1 MKSLIGN
8 LLNKSWYGLAMGC
21 YEARKKKIK
30 NSIYV
35 DLEHLPRD
43 IAKKKM
49 QIVNSLCIIKGC
61 LYEVAGQGSCSH
73 CTDAKGDTKGRVMWS
88 PGQ

>member
-1 MKSLIGN
+1 M
-8 LLNKSWYGLAMGC
+8 NKSWYGLAMGC

-43 IAKKKM
+43 IAKKKCKV
-49 QIVNSLCIIKGC
+49 IKTII
-61 LYEVAGQGSCSH
+61 EE
-73 CTDAKGDTKGRVMWS
+73 
-88 PGQ
+88 

>member
-61 LYEVAGQGSCSH
+61 LYAHIHFWKYTKEQAAVVAFRKRG
-73 CTDAKGDTKGRVMWS
+73 
-88 PGQ
+88 